1 MQSAPIWVAGEALI
15 DLLPGGVP
23 VVGGGPANTAK
34 ALSNIGLAT
43 QFIGGISIDEFG
55 LLIEKEL
62 DTYGVGIDLVLRSG
76 LPTAVAEVSL
86 DSIGIAKYEF
96 KLLETATFSFGDW
109 LPVGNPSILHIG
121 SLGTIIEPGASKL
134 FDWAKN
140 LDCLIVYDPNVR
152 SAVLSDKYKYREYF
166 SKWAK
171 ISSVIKLSEEDLNYL
186 GYTVEEILQFGAEL
200 VVVTHGERGLS
211 GFNRVE
217 EIFAPGVNVEVID
230 TIGAGDTAGAILV
243 EGLLKNGLLQGEILE
258 STLKRAARA
267 AAITCTRSG
276 AKPPSFEE
284 LNQ

>member
-1 MQSAPIWVAGEALI
+1 LQSAPIWVAGEALI

-34 ALSNIGLAT
+34 ALSNIGLDT
-43 QFIGGISIDEFG
+43 QFIGGISSDQFG

-62 DTYGVGIDLVLRSG
+62 NSYGVGVDLAFRSG

-86 DSIGIAKYEF
+86 DSSGVAKYQF

-109 LPVGNPSILHIG
+109 LPSGEPSILHVG
-121 SLGTIIEPGASKL
+121 TLGTIVEPGASKL

-140 LDCLIVYDPNVR
+140 LGCLIVYDPNVR
-152 SAVLSDKYKYREYF
+152 SAVLSNKNRYREYF
-166 SKWAK
+166 SKWAQ

-186 GYTVEEILQFGAEL
+186 GYTVEEILQFGVEL

-211 GFNRVE
+211 GFNRGE
-217 EIFAPGVNVEVID
+217 EIFAPGVKVEVVD
-230 TIGAGDTAGAILV
+230 TIGAGDTVGAILV
-243 EGLLKNGLLQGEILE
+243 EGLLKNGSLQGELLE

-267 AAITCTRSG
+267 AAITCTRAG
-276 AKPPSFEE
+276 AIPPSLAE
-284 LNQ
+284 LN